1 MDDKQATG
9 KLGEK
14 KAAEFL
20 EEKGYTI
27 VERNFRHR
35 RGEIDLI
42 ARKENLL
49 LFAEVKTRTGNAD
62 WGYPEEAVTNK
73 KARKVVSCANA
84 YIFKVNW
91 KEDIRFDIISVE
103 LGESVLITHFED
115 AFH

>member
-1 MDDKQATG
+1 MDDKQAIG
-9 KLGEK
+9 KSGEK
-14 KAAEFL
+14 KAAELL
-20 EEKGYTI
+20 EKKGYLI
-27 VERNFRHR
+27 VERNYRHR

-42 ARKENLL
+42 ARKDNLL
-49 LFAEVKTRTGNAD
+49 LFVEVKTRTGNAD

-91 KEDIRFDIISVE
+91 QGEIRFDIISVE
-103 LGESVLITHFED
+103 LGEVEQITHFED